1 MPRGE
6 TSNVA
11 DGLEHVVAAETV
23 LSKVDGE
30 AGVLIMRGHYLQDIA
45 GHRSFEWLTG
55 VLWQDFVDRPLSEA
69 DLRRDLGHAR
79 ERAYTKMLD
88 LLPIAARLA
97 PLAAVRLLLASVP
110 DDADDAPL
118 LLTAT
123 VAVGLAAVI
132 RLRDGK
138 KPIAPDPHIGHA
150 ADFLRML
157 KWASPTPDETAAL
170 DTYLVSAA
178 DHGLNASTFTARVAA
193 STRASLTDAIT
204 AALCALKG
212 PLHGGAPGPV
222 LDMLDAIG
230 PADNAEAWLDAAV
243 MRGDRLMGFGHRV
256 YRVQDPR
263 SDVVKAVVSRLN
275 RDIGRLHYAEAVEQ
289 AALAVLIKRKPNR
302 SLQTNLEFY
311 TALLLEALGIPRD
324 ALTGAFAVA
333 RVVGWIAHA
342 LEQQAGGRLIRPQS
356 DYIGPAPRCITR
368 LLHATSPACG
378 RGRRE
383 APGEGLSHAPHPRIS
398 IATTCQNYTPPKYP
412 SRCDPSSTTPTPR

>member
-1 MPRGE
+1 MIVCHRAVNRQRRTQMPRGE
-6 TSNVA
+6 TSNIA
-11 DGLEHVVAAETV
+11 DGLENVVAAETV

-30 AGVLIMRGHYLQDIA
+30 AGVLILRGHYLQDIA
-45 GHRSFEWLTG
+45 GRRSFEWLTG
-55 VLWQDFVDRPLSEA
+55 VLWQDFVDRPLSDEA
-69 DLRRDLGHAR
+69 LRRDLGQAR
-79 ERAYTKMLD
+79 ERAFISLRDT
-88 LLPIAARLA
+88 LPAAGRLP
-97 PLAAVRLLLASVP
+97 PLAGLRLLLASVP
-110 DDADDAPL
+110 DDAIDAPL

-132 RLRDGK
+132 RIRAGK
-138 KPIAPDPHIGHA
+138 APLAPDPRTGHA

-157 KWASPTPDETAAL
+157 RGIPPTADESAAL
-170 DTYLVSAA
+170 DTYLVTAA

-193 STRASLTDAIT
+193 STKASLTDAVT

-230 PADNAEAWLDAAV
+230 PAENAKAWLDAAV

-275 RDIGRLHYAEAVEQ
+275 HDVGRLRYAEAVEQ
-289 AALAVLIKRKPNR
+289 AALAVLATRKPNR

-324 ALTGAFAVA
+324 GFTGVFAIA

-342 LEQQAGGRLIRPQS
+342 LEQQADGRLIRPQS
-356 DYIGPAPRCITR
+356 DYIGPLPR
-368 LLHATSPACG
+368 AG
-378 RGRRE
+378 
-383 APGEGLSHAPHPRIS
+383 
-398 IATTCQNYTPPKYP
+398 
-412 SRCDPSSTTPTPR
+412 

>member
-6 TSNVA
+6 TSNVGN
-11 DGLEHVVAAETV
+11 GLEHVVAAETV
-23 LSKVDGE
+23 LSNVDGE
-30 AGVLIMRGHYLQDIA
+30 AGALILRGHYLQDIA
-45 GHRSFEWLTG
+45 GRCSFEWLTG
-55 VLWQDFVDRPLSEA
+55 VLWQDFVDRPLSE
-69 DLRRDLGHAR
+69 DVLRRDLGRAR
-79 ERAYTKMLD
+79 ERAFVRSQD
-88 LLPIAARLA
+88 LLPIAARLP
-97 PLAAVRLLLASVP
+97 PLGAVRLLLASVP
-110 DDADDAPL
+110 DDADEAPL

-132 RLRDGK
+132 RIRDGK
-138 KPIAPDPHIGHA
+138 APIAPDPDTGHA

-157 KWASPTPDETAAL
+157 QGMAPTQDETTAL

-178 DHGLNASTFTARVAA
+178 DHGLNASTFAARVAA
-193 STRASLTDAIT
+193 STRASLTDAVT

-222 LDMLDAIG
+222 LDMLDTIG
-230 PADNAEAWLDAAV
+230 PAENAETWLDAAV
-243 MRGDRLMGFGHRV
+243 VRGDRLMGFGHRV

-275 RDIGRLHYAEAVEQ
+275 RDMGRLHYAEAVEQ
-289 AALAVLIKRKPNR
+289 AALAVLAKRKPNR

-324 ALTGAFAVA
+324 AFTGAFAVA

-356 DYIGPAPRCITR
+356 DYIGPKPATDCA
-368 LLHATSPACG
+368 LLSW
-378 RGRRE
+378 RG
-383 APGEGLSHAPHPRIS
+383 A
-398 IATTCQNYTPPKYP
+398 
-412 SRCDPSSTTPTPR
+412 

>member
-6 TSNVA
+6 TSNIA
-11 DGLEHVVAAETV
+11 DGLENVVAAATV

-30 AGVLIMRGHYLQDIA
+30 AGVLILRGHYLQDIA
-45 GHRSFEWLTG
+45 GRRSFEWLTG
-55 VLWQDFVDRPLSEA
+55 VLWQDFVDRPLSEVA
-69 DLRRDLGHAR
+69 LRRDLGQAR
-79 ERAYTKMLD
+79 ERAYASLGGA
-88 LLPIAARLA
+88 LPIAGRLP
-97 PLAAVRLLLASVP
+97 PLAALRLLLASVP

-132 RLRDGK
+132 RIRAGE
-138 KPIAPDPHIGHA
+138 PPVAPDPRAGHA

-157 KWASPTPDETAAL
+157 RGAAPTADEAAAL
-170 DTYLVSAA
+170 DTYLVTAA
-178 DHGLNASTFTARVAA
+178 DHGLNASTFTARVTA
-193 STRASLTDAIT
+193 SSRASLTDAVT

-230 PADNAEAWLDAAV
+230 PAENAEAWLDAAV

-263 SDVVKAVVSRLN
+263 SDVVKAVVMRLN
-275 RDIGRLHYAEAVEQ
+275 RDIGRLRYAEAVEQ
-289 AALAVLIKRKPNR
+289 AALAVLAKCKPNR

-311 TALLLEALGIPRD
+311 TALLLEGLGIPRD
-324 ALTGAFAVA
+324 AFTGAFAVA

-356 DYIGPAPRCITR
+356 DYIGPLPRV
-368 LLHATSPACG
+368 A
-378 RGRRE
+378 
-383 APGEGLSHAPHPRIS
+383 
-398 IATTCQNYTPPKYP
+398 
-412 SRCDPSSTTPTPR
+412 

>member
-1 MPRGE
+1 LIKIDDTSQVSHVGVNPVKEVHMPRGE

-11 DGLEHVVAAETV
+11 DGLENVVASETV

-30 AGVLIMRGHYLQDIA
+30 AGVLILRGHYLQQIA
-45 GHRSFEWLTG
+45 GRRSFEWLTG
-55 VLWQDFVDRPLSEA
+55 VLWQDFVDRPLSENV
-69 DLRRDLGHAR
+69 LRRDLGLAR
-79 ERAYTKMLD
+79 ERAFARMHD
-88 LLPIAARLA
+88 LLPSAGRLS
-97 PLAAVRLLLASVP
+97 PLAGVRLLLASVP

-132 RLRDGK
+132 RIRDGK
-138 KPIAPDPHIGHA
+138 TPVAPDPHAGHA

-157 KWASPTPDETAAL
+157 KGVAPTPDEAAAL
-170 DTYLVSAA
+170 DTYLVTAA

-193 STRASLTDAIT
+193 STRASLTDAVT

-230 PADNAEAWLDAAV
+230 PAENAEAWLDAEV
-243 MRGDRLMGFGHRV
+243 MGGDRLMGFGHRV

-275 RDIGRLHYAEAVEQ
+275 RDMGRLHYAEAVEQ
-289 AALAVLIKRKPNR
+289 AALAVLAKRKPNR

-311 TALLLEALGIPRD
+311 TALLLEALGLPRD
-324 ALTGAFAVA
+324 AFTGAFAVA

-356 DYIGPAPRCITR
+356 NYIGPM
-368 LLHATSPACG
+368 
-378 RGRRE
+378 
-383 APGEGLSHAPHPRIS
+383 PGA
-398 IATTCQNYTPPKYP
+398 
-412 SRCDPSSTTPTPR
+412 

>member
-1 MPRGE
+1 MLIYLIKIDGMLLNVWHGGIHLPRRGHMPRGE

-11 DGLEHVVAAETV
+11 NGLENVVAAETV

-30 AGVLIMRGHYLQDIA
+30 AGILILRGHLLQDIA
-45 GHRSFEWLTG
+45 GRRSFEWLTG
-55 VLWQDFVDRPLSEA
+55 LLWQDFVDRPLGEEA
-69 DLRRDLGHAR
+69 LRRDLGLAR
-79 ERAYTKMLD
+79 ERAFGQMRE
-88 LLPIAARLA
+88 LLPATCRLS
-97 PLAAVRLLLASVP
+97 PLAAVRMLLAGVP
-110 DDADDAPL
+110 DDAADAPL
-118 LLTAT
+118 LLAAT
-123 VAVGLAAVI
+123 VAVGLAAAI
-132 RLRDGK
+132 RIRDGK
-138 KPIAPDPHIGHA
+138 PPVTPDPQSTHA

-157 KWASPTPDETAAL
+157 KGTPPTPDEADAL
-170 DTYLVSAA
+170 DTYLVTAA

-193 STRASLTDAIT
+193 STQASLTDAVT

-230 PADNAEAWLDAAV
+230 PAENAEAWLDEAV

-263 SDVVKAVVSRLN
+263 SDVVKAVVERLN

-289 AALAVLIKRKPNR
+289 AALAVLAKRKPNR

-311 TALLLEALGIPRD
+311 TALLLEALGLPRD
-324 ALTGAFAVA
+324 AFTGAFAVA

-356 DYIGPAPRCITR
+356 AYIGPMPR
-368 LLHATSPACG
+368 G
-378 RGRRE
+378 
-383 APGEGLSHAPHPRIS
+383 
-398 IATTCQNYTPPKYP
+398 
-412 SRCDPSSTTPTPR
+412 

>member
-6 TSNVA
+6 TSNGA

-30 AGVLIMRGHYLQDIA
+30 AGVLILRGNYLQDIA
-45 GHRSFEWLTG
+45 GRRSFEWLVG
-55 VLWQDFVDRPLSEA
+55 VLWQDFVDRPLSEQA
-69 DLRRDLGHAR
+69 LRHDLGQAR
-79 ERAYTKMLD
+79 ERAFARMRD
-88 LLPIAARLA
+88 LLPIAGRLP
-97 PLAAVRLLLASVP
+97 PLAALRLLLASVP

-132 RLRDGK
+132 RIRDGK
-138 KPIAPDPHIGHA
+138 TPVVPDPSAGHA

-157 KWASPTPDETAAL
+157 KNAPPTPDEAAAL

-193 STRASLTDAIT
+193 STRASLTDAVT

-230 PADNAEAWLDAAV
+230 PASSAEAWLDAAV

-289 AALAVLIKRKPNR
+289 AALAVLAKRKPNR

-324 ALTGAFAVA
+324 AFTGAFAVA
-333 RVVGWIAHA
+333 RVAGWIAHA

-356 DYIGPAPRCITR
+356 DYIGP
-368 LLHATSPACG
+368 SPQG
-378 RGRRE
+378 
-383 APGEGLSHAPHPRIS
+383 
-398 IATTCQNYTPPKYP
+398 
-412 SRCDPSSTTPTPR
+412 

>member
-6 TSNVA
+6 TGNFA
-11 DGLEHVVAAETV
+11 DGLENVVAAETV
-23 LSKVDGE
+23 LSKVDGA
-30 AGVLIMRGHYLQDIA
+30 AGVLILRGHYLQDIA

-55 VLWQDFVDRPLSEA
+55 VLWRDFVDRPLAEEVLS
-69 DLRRDLGHAR
+69 RDLGQAR
-79 ERAYTKMLD
+79 ERAFAVLRDM
-88 LLPIAARLA
+88 LPIAGRLP
-97 PLAAVRLLLASVP
+97 PLAALRLLLASVP
-110 DDADDAPL
+110 DDTDDAPL

-132 RLRDGK
+132 RIRAGK
-138 KPIAPDPHIGHA
+138 APVAPDPSAGHA
-150 ADFLRML
+150 ADLLRML
-157 KWASPTPDETAAL
+157 RGTPPATDEAAAL

-178 DHGLNASTFTARVAA
+178 DHGLNASTFTARVTA
-193 STRASLTDAIT
+193 STRASLTDAVT

-230 PADNAEAWLDAAV
+230 PAENAEAWLDAAM

-263 SDVVKAVVSRLN
+263 SDVVKAVVSRLH
-275 RDIGRLHYAEAVEQ
+275 RDIGRLRYAEAVEQ
-289 AALAVLIKRKPNR
+289 AALAVLAKRKPNR

-324 ALTGAFAVA
+324 AFTGVFAVA

-356 DYIGPAPRCITR
+356 AYTGP
-368 LLHATSPACG
+368 L
-378 RGRRE
+378 
-383 APGEGLSHAPHPRIS
+383 
-398 IATTCQNYTPPKYP
+398 PPVA
-412 SRCDPSSTTPTPR
+412 

>member
-1 MPRGE
+1 MPRGA
-6 TSNVA
+6 VA

-30 AGVLIMRGHYLQDIA
+30 AGVLILRGHYLQDIA

-55 VLWQDFVDRPLSEA
+55 VLWQDFVGRPLAEG
-69 DLRRDLGHAR
+69 DLRRDLGQAR
-79 ERAYTKMLD
+79 EHAFAQLRD
-88 LLPIAARLA
+88 LLPIAGRLP
-97 PLAAVRLLLASVP
+97 PLAAVRMLLASVP

-132 RLRDGK
+132 RLRNGK
-138 KPIAPDPHIGHA
+138 TPVAPDPHASHA

-157 KWASPTPDETAAL
+157 KAAPPTPDEAAAI

-193 STRASLTDAIT
+193 STRASLTDAVT

-230 PADNAEAWLDAAV
+230 PAENAEAWLDAAV

-263 SDVVKAVVSRLN
+263 SDVVKAVVSQLN
-275 RDIGRLHYAEAVEQ
+275 RDIGRLRYAEAVEQ
-289 AALAVLIKRKPNR
+289 AALAVLVKRKPNR

-324 ALTGAFAVA
+324 AFTGVFAVA

-356 DYIGPAPRCITR
+356 DYIGPAP
-368 LLHATSPACG
+368 HG
-378 RGRRE
+378 
-383 APGEGLSHAPHPRIS
+383 
-398 IATTCQNYTPPKYP
+398 
-412 SRCDPSSTTPTPR
+412 